1 MEKQVLRKVG
11 NGFGGIVYS
20 DGGKNEMLVR
30 SVNRS
35 FENAKGKKPTM
46 YIERK
51 QGNKFAYFSGLFP
64 TKNEYV
70 FTADT
75 KNMIGLKV
83 LYKVTFIGEDLTI
96 EQIQSMKGL

>member
-1 MEKQVLRKVG
+1 MEKQILKKVG
-11 NGFGGIVYS
+11 TNYGGIVYS
-20 DGGKNEMLVR
+20 DGKNEVLVR

-51 QGNKFAYFSGLFP
+51 QNNKFSYFSGLFP

-75 KNMIGLKV
+75 KNIVGLKV
-83 LYKVTFIGEDLTI
+83 LYKVTFIGENLTI

>member
-1 MEKQVLRKVG
+1 MEKQVLKKVG
-11 NGFGGIVYS
+11 TGYGGIVYS
-20 DGGKNEMLVR
+20 DGKNEILVR

-35 FENAKGKKPTM
+35 FENAKGKRPTM

-51 QGNKFAYFSGLFP
+51 KDNKFAYFSGLFP

-75 KNMIGLKV
+75 KNMIGLKT
-83 LYKVTFIGEDLTI
+83 LYKVSFIGDSLTI
-96 EQIQSMKGL
+96 EQIPSMKGV